1 MTRRDE
7 HVASLCGVQELLCQ
21 TGKPEHD
28 NPIQLGN
35 KRSAMNT
42 ETCSFLYAENLIPMQ
57 VFGKHSATT
66 ASIPLPTVMKLPVW
80 MKDKMP
86 REQNN

>member
-7 HVASLCGVQELLCQ
+7 HVGSLCGVQELLCQ
-21 TGKPEHD
+21 TGTPEYD
-28 NPIQLGN
+28 NPILPGK
-35 KRSAMNT
+35 KRSATNT
-42 ETCSFLYAENLIPMQ
+42 ETCRSLYAENLIPTQ
-57 VFGKHSATT
+57 VFGKHSAAT